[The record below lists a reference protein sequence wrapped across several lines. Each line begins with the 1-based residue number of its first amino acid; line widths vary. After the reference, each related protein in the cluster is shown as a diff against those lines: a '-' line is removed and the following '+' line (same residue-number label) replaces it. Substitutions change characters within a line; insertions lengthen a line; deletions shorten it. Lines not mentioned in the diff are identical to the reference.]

1 MKIAIFS
8 DVHGNLP
15 AFETMLK
22 NAGTVDQYVSLGD
35 VVNYGPWS
43 NECVQLLMS
52 LKNCI
57 KLKGNAEEY
66 FILNKYTGDN
76 KIAKAFFKVCIE
88 NFSEMTAIKS
98 FKKEWLLDDF
108 TLSHTIDNQYIYPDS
123 KVKLTKNWIVG
134 HSHYQF
140 RLKSNELSLY
150 NPGSVGLNRK
160 YINVINYL
168 IYDDDKKKIEMKNIP
183 YNVNKIIKEMKA
195 RKYPDICI
203 KYYVDK
209 NRL

>member
-15 AFETMLK
+15 AFEAMLK
-22 NAGTVDQYVSLGD
+22 DAGAVDQYISLGD

-66 FILNKYTGDN
+66 FILNKYTEDN
-76 KIAKAFFKVCIE
+76 KIAKAFFNVCIE
-88 NFSEMTAIKS
+88 GFSEVTALKS
-98 FKKEWLLDDF
+98 FKKEWALDGF

-123 KVKLTKNWIVG
+123 KVELTKNWIIG

-140 RLKSNELSLY
+140 RLKSSGFSLY

-168 IYDDDKKKIEMKNIP
+168 IYDDHEKKFEMKNIT
-183 YNVNKIIKEMKA
+183 YNVDEIIKEMKV
-195 RKYPDICI
+195 RKYPEICI